1 MKKIMMMAVM
11 FVASATAFAGD
22 SDALKAILKSKTYA
36 EAEQLVK
43 SSLDQLATPQEKAKA
58 YNKLVDLAMDQFNA
72 QSTIQTENQVAKQMG
87 KEEKPVDTKLMA
99 DMAVNALNAAIE
111 CDKYDQQPNEKG
123 KVAIKFRQKNQD
135 RTRAIRLSLLQAGIE
150 LANND
155 KQKEAFENFDVYL
168 TSAKSAFFEG
178 VDGVSKNDPNLGV
191 AAFYGGRAAYN
202 IEQYAKAI
210 EYFKIGI
217 ADTSK
222 QIHDLSFDFLLY
234 TLRNSQKTAADSAK
248 FITDMLDLYKE
259 YPDAEQI
266 YSSLSDAYIAKGM
279 NAEVIKLADER
290 MAKFPDASL
299 PHVYKAFLLMQDK
312 KYDDAIAEFA
322 KVKEDGSP
330 VFLNSIFNSAVCKYN
345 KASEFNE
352 ANSDLRTGRLKPADH
367 DKFMNMLKDA
377 QGDFE
382 KAKELD
388 PDQQTVKWQ
397 YLLHNVY
404 TLTGQEDK
412 AKAIE

>member
-1 MKKIMMMAVM
+1 MMAM
-11 FVASATAFAGD
+11 MLVASATAFAGD
-22 SDALKAILKSKTYA
+22 SDALKAILKAKDFK
-36 EAEQLVK
+36 EAQSLIS
-43 SSLDQLATPQEKAKA
+43 SSLAQLTDASEKAKA
-58 YNKLVDLAMDQFNA
+58 YNKLVDLAY
-72 QSTIQTENQVAKQMG
+72 EKYK
-87 KEEKPVDTKLMA
+87 KEDDVKTTNMVMHKEDPVDTDGMLEAGK
-99 DMAVNALNAAIE
+99 VALQAAME

-135 RTRAIRLSLLQAGIE
+135 RTKVIRLSLLQAGID
-150 LANND
+150 LANNE
-155 KQKEAFENFDVYL
+155 KNKEAFDNFDVYL
-168 TSAKSAFFEG
+168 QSAKSAFFEG

-202 IEQYAKAI
+202 LEKFDKAI

-217 ADTSK
+217 ADTAK

-234 TLRNSQKTAADSAK
+234 TMRNSQKTAADSAK
-248 FITDMLDLYKE
+248 FLTDMADLYKE

-290 MAKFPDASL
+290 MAKYPDSSL

-322 KVKEDGSP
+322 KVKEDKSP
-330 VFLNSIFNSAVCKYN
+330 VYLNSIFNSAVCKYN

-352 ANSDLRTGRLKPADH
+352 ANSDIRTGRLKPADH

>member
-1 MKKIMMMAVM
+1 MMMAM
-11 FVASATAFAGD
+11 MLVASATAFAGD
-22 SDALKAILKSKTYA
+22 SDALKAILKAKDYA
-36 EAEQLVK
+36 EAQSLIN
-43 SSLDQLATPQEKAKA
+43 SSLSQLTDAAEKAKA
-58 YNKLVDLAMDQFNA
+58 YNKLVDLAYDKFKKEDDTKTTNA
-72 QSTIQTENQVAKQMG
+72 VMQKND
-87 KEEKPVDTKLMA
+87 PVDTDGMLAAGKI
-99 DMAVNALNAAIE
+99 ALEAAME

-135 RTRAIRLSLLQAGIE
+135 RLRAVRLSLLQAAID
-150 LANND
+150 LANNE
-155 KQKEAFENFDVYL
+155 KNKEAFENFDVYL

-202 IEQYAKAI
+202 LEKFDKAI
-210 EYFKIGI
+210 DYLKIGV
-217 ADTSK
+217 ADTAK

-234 TLRNSQKTAADSAK
+234 TMRNKQKTAADSAQY
-248 FITDMLDLYKE
+248 ITDMLDLYKQ

-266 YSSLSDAYIAKGM
+266 YSSISDAYIAKGM
-279 NAEVIKLADER
+279 NAEVIKLAEER
-290 MAKFPDASL
+290 MAKYPDSSL

-322 KVKEDGSP
+322 KVKEDNSP

-367 DKFMNMLKDA
+367 EKFMNMLKDA

-388 PDQQTVKWQ
+388 PEQKTVKWQ

-404 TLTGQEDK
+404 TLTDQKDK
-412 AKAIE
+412 AAALE

>member
-1 MKKIMMMAVM
+1 MMAM
-11 FVASATAFAGD
+11 MLVASATAFAGD
-22 SDALKAILKSKTYA
+22 SDALKAILKAKDFK
-36 EAEQLVK
+36 EAQSLIS
-43 SSLDQLATPQEKAKA
+43 SSLAQLTDASEKAKA
-58 YNKLVDLAMDQFNA
+58 YNKLVDLAY
-72 QSTIQTENQVAKQMG
+72 EKYK
-87 KEEKPVDTKLMA
+87 KEDDVKTTNMVMHKEDPVDTDGMLEAGK
-99 DMAVNALNAAIE
+99 VALQAAME

-135 RTRAIRLSLLQAGIE
+135 RTKVIRLSLLQAGID
-150 LANND
+150 LANNE
-155 KQKEAFENFDVYL
+155 KNKEAFDNFDVYL
-168 TSAKSAFFEG
+168 QSAKSAFFEG

-202 IEQYAKAI
+202 LEKFDKAI

-217 ADTSK
+217 ADTAK

-234 TLRNSQKTAADSAK
+234 TMRNSQKTAADSAK
-248 FITDMLDLYKE
+248 FLTDMADLYKE

-290 MAKFPDASL
+290 MAKYPDSSL

-312 KYDDAIAEFA
+312 KYDDAIAELA
-322 KVKEDGSP
+322 KVKEDKSP
-330 VFLNSIFNSAVCKYN
+330 VYLNSIFNSAVCKYN

-352 ANSDLRTGRLKPADH
+352 ANSDIRTGRLKPADH

-388 PDQQTVKWQ
+388 PDQKTVKWQ

>member
-1 MKKIMMMAVM
+1 MMAM
-11 FVASATAFAGD
+11 MLVASATAFAGD
-22 SDALKAILKSKTYA
+22 SDALKAILKAKDFK
-36 EAEQLVK
+36 EAQSLIS
-43 SSLDQLATPQEKAKA
+43 SSLAQLTDASEKAKA
-58 YNKLVDLAMDQFNA
+58 YNKLVDLAY
-72 QSTIQTENQVAKQMG
+72 EKYK
-87 KEEKPVDTKLMA
+87 KEDDVKTTNMVMHKEDPVDTDGMLEAGK
-99 DMAVNALNAAIE
+99 VALQAAME

-135 RTRAIRLSLLQAGIE
+135 RTKVIRLSLLQAGID
-150 LANND
+150 LANNE
-155 KQKEAFENFDVYL
+155 KNKEAFDNFDIYL
-168 TSAKSAFFEG
+168 QSAKSAFFAG

-191 AAFYGGRAAYN
+191 AACYGGRAAYN
-202 IEQYAKAI
+202 LEKFDKAI
-210 EYFKIGI
+210 EYFKIGV
-217 ADTSK
+217 ADTAK

-234 TLRNSQKTAADSAK
+234 TMRNSQKTAADSAK
-248 FITDMLDLYKE
+248 FLTDMADLYKE

-290 MAKFPDASL
+290 MAKYPDSSL

-322 KVKEDGSP
+322 KVKEDKSP
-330 VFLNSIFNSAVCKYN
+330 VYLNSIFNSAVCKYN

-352 ANSDLRTGRLKPADH
+352 ANSDIRTGRLKPADH

-388 PDQQTVKWQ
+388 PDQKTVKWQ

>member
-1 MKKIMMMAVM
+1 MKKLMMMAM
-11 FVASATAFAGD
+11 MLVASATAFAGD
-22 SDALKAILKSKTYA
+22 SDALKAILKAKDFT
-36 EAEQLVK
+36 EAQSLIN
-43 SSLDQLATPQEKAKA
+43 SSLTQLTDAAEKAKA
-58 YNKLVDLAMDQFNA
+58 YNKLVDLAYEKFKKEDDTKTTNA
-72 QSTIQTENQVAKQMG
+72 VMQKNDL
-87 KEEKPVDTKLMA
+87 VDTDGMLAAGKI
-99 DMAVNALNAAIE
+99 ALEAAME

-123 KVAIKFRQKNQD
+123 KVAIKFRDKNRD
-135 RTRAIRLSLLQAGIE
+135 RLRAVRLSLLQAGID
-150 LANND
+150 LANNE
-155 KQKEAFENFDVYL
+155 KNKEAFDNFDVYL
-168 TSAKSAFFEG
+168 QSAKSAFFEG

-202 IEQYAKAI
+202 LEKFDKAI
-210 EYFKIGI
+210 EYFKIGV
-217 ADTSK
+217 ADTAK

-234 TLRNSQKTAADSAK
+234 TMRNKQKTAADSAQ

-266 YSSLSDAYIAKGM
+266 YSSLSDAYISKGM
-279 NAEVIKLADER
+279 NAEVIKLAEER
-290 MAKFPDASL
+290 MAKYPDSSL

-312 KYDDAIAEFA
+312 KYDEAISEFA
-322 KVKEDGSP
+322 KVKEDNSP
-330 VFLNSIFNSAVCKYN
+330 VYLNSIFNSAVCKYN

-352 ANSDLRTGRLKPADH
+352 ANSDIRTGRLKPADH

-388 PDQQTVKWQ
+388 PEQKTVKWQ

-404 TLTGQEDK
+404 TLTDQKDK
-412 AKAIE
+412 AAALE

>member
-1 MKKIMMMAVM
+1 MMAM
-11 FVASATAFAGD
+11 MLVASATAFAGD
-22 SDALKAILKSKTYA
+22 SDALKAILKAKDFK
-36 EAEQLVK
+36 EAQSLIS
-43 SSLDQLATPQEKAKA
+43 SSLAQLTDASEKAKA
-58 YNKLVDLAMDQFNA
+58 YNKLVDLAY
-72 QSTIQTENQVAKQMG
+72 EKYK
-87 KEEKPVDTKLMA
+87 KEDDVKTTNMVMHKEDPVDTDGMLEAGK
-99 DMAVNALNAAIE
+99 VALQAAME

-135 RTRAIRLSLLQAGIE
+135 RTKVIRLSLLQAGID
-150 LANND
+150 LANNE
-155 KQKEAFENFDVYL
+155 KNKEAFDNFDVYL
-168 TSAKSAFFEG
+168 QSAKSAFFEG

-202 IEQYAKAI
+202 LEKFDKAI
-210 EYFKIGI
+210 EYFKIGV
-217 ADTSK
+217 ADTAK

-234 TLRNSQKTAADSAK
+234 TMRNSQKTAADSAK
-248 FITDMLDLYKE
+248 FLTDMADLYKE

-290 MAKFPDASL
+290 MAKYPDSSL

-322 KVKEDGSP
+322 KVKEDKSP
-330 VFLNSIFNSAVCKYN
+330 VYLNSIFNSAVCKYN

-352 ANSDLRTGRLKPADH
+352 ANSDIRTGRLKPADH

-412 AKAIE
+412 AKALE

>member
-1 MKKIMMMAVM
+1 MML
-11 FVASATAFAGD
+11 VASATAFAGD
-22 SDALKAILKSKTYA
+22 SDALKAILKAKDFK
-36 EAEQLVK
+36 EAQSLIS
-43 SSLDQLATPQEKAKA
+43 SSLAQLTDASEKAKA
-58 YNKLVDLAMDQFNA
+58 YNKLVDLAY
-72 QSTIQTENQVAKQMG
+72 EKYK
-87 KEEKPVDTKLMA
+87 KEDDVKTTNMVMHKEDPVDTDGMLEAGK
-99 DMAVNALNAAIE
+99 VALQAAME

-135 RTRAIRLSLLQAGIE
+135 RTKVIRLSLLQAGID
-150 LANND
+150 LANNE
-155 KQKEAFENFDVYL
+155 KNKEAFDNFDVYL
-168 TSAKSAFFEG
+168 QSAKSAFFEG

-202 IEQYAKAI
+202 LEKFDKAI

-217 ADTSK
+217 ADTAK

-234 TLRNSQKTAADSAK
+234 TMRNSQKTAADSAK
-248 FITDMLDLYKE
+248 FLTDMADLYKE

-290 MAKFPDASL
+290 MAKYPDSSL

-322 KVKEDGSP
+322 KVKEDKSP
-330 VFLNSIFNSAVCKYN
+330 VYLNSIFNSAVCKYN

-352 ANSDLRTGRLKPADH
+352 ANSDIRTGRLKPADH

-412 AKAIE
+412 AKALE

>member
-1 MKKIMMMAVM
+1 MKKLMMMAM
-11 FVASATAFAGD
+11 MLVASATAFAGD
-22 SDALKAILKSKTYA
+22 SDALKAILKAKDYA
-36 EAEQLVK
+36 EAQSLIN
-43 SSLDQLATPQEKAKA
+43 SSLSQLTDAAEKAKA
-58 YNKLVDLAMDQFNA
+58 YNKLVDLAYDKFKKEDDTKTTNA
-72 QSTIQTENQVAKQMG
+72 VMQKND
-87 KEEKPVDTKLMA
+87 PVDTDGMLAAGKI
-99 DMAVNALNAAIE
+99 ALEAAME

-135 RTRAIRLSLLQAGIE
+135 RLRAVRLSLLQAAID
-150 LANND
+150 LANNE
-155 KQKEAFENFDVYL
+155 KNKEAFDNFDVYL
-168 TSAKSAFFEG
+168 QSAKSAFFEG

-202 IEQYAKAI
+202 LEKFDKAI
-210 EYFKIGI
+210 DYFKIGV
-217 ADTSK
+217 ADTAK

-234 TLRNSQKTAADSAK
+234 TMRNKQKTAADSAQY
-248 FITDMLDLYKE
+248 ITDMLDLYKQ

-266 YSSLSDAYIAKGM
+266 YSSISDAYIAKGM
-279 NAEVIKLADER
+279 NAEVMKLAEER
-290 MAKFPDASL
+290 MAKYPDSSL

-322 KVKEDGSP
+322 KVKEDNSP

-367 DKFMNMLKDA
+367 EKFMNMLKDA

-388 PDQQTVKWQ
+388 PEQKTVKWQ

-404 TLTGQEDK
+404 TLTDQKDK
-412 AKAIE
+412 AAALE

>member
-1 MKKIMMMAVM
+1 MKKLMMMAM
-11 FVASATAFAGD
+11 MLVASATAFAGD
-22 SDALKAILKSKTYA
+22 SDALKAILKAKDFK
-36 EAEQLVK
+36 EAQSLIS
-43 SSLDQLATPQEKAKA
+43 SSLAQLTDASEKAKA
-58 YNKLVDLAMDQFNA
+58 YNKLVDLAY
-72 QSTIQTENQVAKQMG
+72 EKYK
-87 KEEKPVDTKLMA
+87 KEDDVKTTNMVMHKEDPVDTDGMLEAGK
-99 DMAVNALNAAIE
+99 VALQAAME

-135 RTRAIRLSLLQAGIE
+135 RTKVIRLSLLQAGID
-150 LANND
+150 LANNE
-155 KQKEAFENFDVYL
+155 KNKEAFDNFDVYL
-168 TSAKSAFFEG
+168 QSAKSAFFEG

-202 IEQYAKAI
+202 LEKFDKAI
-210 EYFKIGI
+210 EYFKIGV
-217 ADTSK
+217 ADTAK

-234 TLRNSQKTAADSAK
+234 TMRNSQKTAADSAK
-248 FITDMLDLYKE
+248 FLTDMADLYKE

-290 MAKFPDASL
+290 MAKYPDSSL

-322 KVKEDGSP
+322 KVKEDKSP
-330 VFLNSIFNSAVCKYN
+330 VYLNSIFNSAVCKYN

-352 ANSDLRTGRLKPADH
+352 ANSDIRTGRLKPADH

>member
-1 MKKIMMMAVM
+1 MKKLMMMAM
-11 FVASATAFAGD
+11 MLVASATAFAGD
-22 SDALKAILKSKTYA
+22 SDALKAILKAKEYT
-36 EAEQLVK
+36 EAQSLINSSISQLT
-43 SSLDQLATPQEKAKA
+43 DAAEKAKA
-58 YNKLVDLAMDQFNA
+58 YNKLVDLAYDKFKKEDDTKTTNA
-72 QSTIQTENQVAKQMG
+72 VMQKND
-87 KEEKPVDTKLMA
+87 PVDTDGMLAAGKI
-99 DMAVNALNAAIE
+99 ALEAAME

-135 RTRAIRLSLLQAGIE
+135 RLRAVRLSLLQAAID
-150 LANND
+150 LANNE
-155 KQKEAFENFDVYL
+155 KNKEAFDNFDVYL

-202 IEQYAKAI
+202 LEKFDKAI
-210 EYFKIGI
+210 EYFKVGV
-217 ADTSK
+217 ADTAK

-234 TLRNSQKTAADSAK
+234 TMRNKQKTAADSAQ

-266 YSSLSDAYIAKGM
+266 YSSLSDAYISKGM

-290 MAKFPDASL
+290 MAKYPDSSL

-322 KVKEDGSP
+322 KVKEDKSP
-330 VFLNSIFNSAVCKYN
+330 VYLNSIFNSAVCKYN

-367 DKFMNMLKDA
+367 EKFMNMLKDA

-388 PDQQTVKWQ
+388 PEQKTVRWQ

-404 TLTGQEDK
+404 TLTDQKDK
-412 AKAIE
+412 AAALE

>member
-1 MKKIMMMAVM
+1 MMMAM
-11 FVASATAFAGD
+11 MLVASATAFAGD
-22 SDALKAILKSKTYA
+22 SDALKAILKAKDFK
-36 EAEQLVK
+36 EAQSLIS
-43 SSLDQLATPQEKAKA
+43 SSLAQLTDASEKAKA
-58 YNKLVDLAMDQFNA
+58 YNKLVDLAY
-72 QSTIQTENQVAKQMG
+72 EKYK
-87 KEEKPVDTKLMA
+87 KEDDVKTTNMVMHKEDPVDTDGMLEAGK
-99 DMAVNALNAAIE
+99 VALQAAME

-135 RTRAIRLSLLQAGIE
+135 RTKVIRLSLLQAGID
-150 LANND
+150 LANNE
-155 KQKEAFENFDVYL
+155 KNKEAFDNFDVYL
-168 TSAKSAFFEG
+168 QSAKSAFFEG

-202 IEQYAKAI
+202 LEKFDKAI
-210 EYFKIGI
+210 EYFKIGV
-217 ADTSK
+217 ADTAK

-234 TLRNSQKTAADSAK
+234 TMRASQKTAADSAK
-248 FITDMLDLYKE
+248 FLTDMADLYKE

-290 MAKFPDASL
+290 MAKYPDSSL

-322 KVKEDGSP
+322 KVKEDKSP
-330 VFLNSIFNSAVCKYN
+330 VYLNSIFNSAVCKYN

-352 ANSDLRTGRLKPADH
+352 ANSDIRTGRLKPADH

-388 PDQQTVKWQ
+388 PDQKTVRWQ

-404 TLTGQEDK
+404 APSVRKDK
-412 AKAIE
+412 ANAIM

>member
-1 MKKIMMMAVM
+1 MKKLMMMAM
-11 FVASATAFAGD
+11 MLVASATAFAGD
-22 SDALKAILKSKTYA
+22 SDALKAILKAKDFT
-36 EAEQLVK
+36 EAQSLIN
-43 SSLDQLATPQEKAKA
+43 SSLTQLTDAAEKAKA
-58 YNKLVDLAMDQFNA
+58 YNKLVDLAYDKFKKEDDTKTTNA
-72 QSTIQTENQVAKQMG
+72 VMQKND
-87 KEEKPVDTKLMA
+87 PVDTDGMLAAGKI
-99 DMAVNALNAAIE
+99 ALEAAME

-123 KVAIKFRQKNQD
+123 KVAIKFRDKNRD
-135 RTRAIRLSLLQAGIE
+135 RLRAVRLSLLQAGIDM
-150 LANND
+150 ANNE
-155 KQKEAFENFDVYL
+155 KNKEAFDNFDVYL
-168 TSAKSAFFEG
+168 QSAKSAFFEG

-202 IEQYAKAI
+202 LEKFDKAI
-210 EYFKIGI
+210 EYFKIGV
-217 ADTSK
+217 ADTAK

-234 TLRNSQKTAADSAK
+234 TMRNKQKTAADSAQ
-248 FITDMLDLYKE
+248 FITDMLSLYKE

-266 YSSLSDAYIAKGM
+266 YSSLSDAYISKGM
-279 NAEVIKLADER
+279 NAEVIKLAEER
-290 MAKFPDASL
+290 MAKYPDSSL

-312 KYDDAIAEFA
+312 KYDEAISEFA
-322 KVKEDGSP
+322 KVKEDNSP
-330 VFLNSIFNSAVCKYN
+330 VYLNSIFNSAVCKYN

-388 PDQQTVKWQ
+388 PEQKTVRWQ

-404 TLTGQEDK
+404 TLTDQKDK
-412 AKAIE
+412 AAALE

>member
-1 MKKIMMMAVM
+1 MVVVPLTTSRSLIRP
-11 FVASATAFAGD
+11 
-22 SDALKAILKSKTYA
+22 
-36 EAEQLVK
+36 
-43 SSLDQLATPQEKAKA
+43 SST
-58 YNKLVDLAMDQFNA
+58 
-72 QSTIQTENQVAKQMG
+72 
-87 KEEKPVDTKLMA
+87 
-99 DMAVNALNAAIE
+99 
-111 CDKYDQQPNEKG
+111 
-123 KVAIKFRQKNQD
+123 
-135 RTRAIRLSLLQAGIE
+135 
-150 LANND
+150 
-155 KQKEAFENFDVYL
+155 
-168 TSAKSAFFEG
+168 
-178 VDGVSKNDPNLGV
+178 
-191 AAFYGGRAAYN
+191 
-202 IEQYAKAI
+202 
-210 EYFKIGI
+210 
-217 ADTSK
+217 K

-234 TLRNSQKTAADSAK
+234 TMRNSQKTAADSAK
-248 FITDMLDLYKE
+248 FLTDMADLYKE

-290 MAKFPDASL
+290 MAKYPDSSL

-322 KVKEDGSP
+322 KVKEDKSP
-330 VFLNSIFNSAVCKYN
+330 VYLNSIFNSAVCKYN

-382 KAKELD
+382 KTKELD

-412 AKAIE
+412 AKALE

>member
-1 MKKIMMMAVM
+1 MMAM
-11 FVASATAFAGD
+11 MLVASATAFAGD
-22 SDALKAILKSKTYA
+22 SDALKAILKAKDYA
-36 EAEQLVK
+36 EAQSLIN
-43 SSLDQLATPQEKAKA
+43 SSLSQLTDAAEKAKA
-58 YNKLVDLAMDQFNA
+58 YNKLVDLAYDKFKKEDDTKTTNA
-72 QSTIQTENQVAKQMG
+72 VMQKND
-87 KEEKPVDTKLMA
+87 PVDTDGMLAAGKI
-99 DMAVNALNAAIE
+99 ALEAAME

-135 RTRAIRLSLLQAGIE
+135 RLRAVRLSLLQAAID
-150 LANND
+150 LANNE
-155 KQKEAFENFDVYL
+155 KNKEAFENFDVYL

-202 IEQYAKAI
+202 LEKFDKAI
-210 EYFKIGI
+210 DYFKIGV
-217 ADTSK
+217 ADTAK

-234 TLRNSQKTAADSAK
+234 TMRNKQKTAADSAQY
-248 FITDMLDLYKE
+248 ITDMLDLYKQ

-266 YSSLSDAYIAKGM
+266 YSSISDAYIAKGM

-290 MAKFPDASL
+290 MAKYPDSSL

-322 KVKEDGSP
+322 KVKEDNSP

-367 DKFMNMLKDA
+367 EKFMNMLKDA

-388 PDQQTVKWQ
+388 PEQKTVKWQ

-404 TLTGQEDK
+404 TLTDQKDK
-412 AKAIE
+412 AAALE

>member
-1 MKKIMMMAVM
+1 MML
-11 FVASATAFAGD
+11 VASATAFAGD
-22 SDALKAILKSKTYA
+22 SDALKTILKVKDYA
-36 EAEQLVK
+36 EAQSLIN
-43 SSLDQLATPQEKAKA
+43 SSLAQLANDAEKAKA
-58 YNKLVDLAMDQFNA
+58 YNKLVDLAYEKFKKEDDIKTTNA
-72 QSTIQTENQVAKQMG
+72 VMQKND
-87 KEEKPVDTKLMA
+87 PVDTDGMIAAGK
-99 DMAVNALNAAIE
+99 VALQAAME

-123 KVAIKFRQKNQD
+123 KVAIKFRDKNRD
-135 RTRAIRLSLLQAGIE
+135 RLRAVRLSLLQAGIDM
-150 LANND
+150 ANND
-155 KQKEAFENFDVYL
+155 KNQAAFENFDVYL

-178 VDGVSKNDPNLGV
+178 VEGVSKNDPNLGV

-202 IEQYAKAI
+202 LKNYAKAV
-210 EYFKIGI
+210 EYFKIGV
-217 ADTSK
+217 ADTAK

-234 TLRNSQKTAADSAK
+234 TMRQNQNTAADSAK
-248 FITDMLDLYKE
+248 YIADMLDLYKE

-266 YSSLSDAYIAKGM
+266 YSSISDAYISQGK

-290 MAKFPDASL
+290 MAKYPDSSL

-312 KYDDAIAEFA
+312 KYDDAIAEFG
-322 KVKEDGSP
+322 KVKEDKSP

-352 ANSDLRTGRLKPADH
+352 ANSDIRTGRLKPADH
-367 DKFMNMLKDA
+367 EKFMTMLKDA
-377 QGDFE
+377 QADFE

-412 AKAIE
+412 AKALE

>member
-1 MKKIMMMAVM
+1 MMAM
-11 FVASATAFAGD
+11 MLVASATAFAGD
-22 SDALKAILKSKTYA
+22 SDALKAILKAKDFK
-36 EAEQLVK
+36 EAQSLIS
-43 SSLDQLATPQEKAKA
+43 SSLAQLTDASEKAKA
-58 YNKLVDLAMDQFNA
+58 YNKLVDLAY
-72 QSTIQTENQVAKQMG
+72 EKYK
-87 KEEKPVDTKLMA
+87 KEDDVKTTNMVMHKEDPVDTDGMLEAGK
-99 DMAVNALNAAIE
+99 VALQAAME

-135 RTRAIRLSLLQAGIE
+135 RTKVIRLSLLQAGID
-150 LANND
+150 LANNE
-155 KQKEAFENFDVYL
+155 KNKEAFDNFDIYL
-168 TSAKSAFFEG
+168 QSAKSAFFEG

-202 IEQYAKAI
+202 LEKFDKAI
-210 EYFKIGI
+210 EYFKIGV
-217 ADTSK
+217 ADTAK

-234 TLRNSQKTAADSAK
+234 TMRNSQKTAADSAK
-248 FITDMLDLYKE
+248 FLTDMADLYKE

-290 MAKFPDASL
+290 MAKYPDSSL

-322 KVKEDGSP
+322 KVKEDKSP
-330 VFLNSIFNSAVCKYN
+330 VYLNSIFNSAVCKYN

-352 ANSDLRTGRLKPADH
+352 ANSDIRTGRLKPADH

-412 AKAIE
+412 AKALE

>member
-1 MKKIMMMAVM
+1 MMAM
-11 FVASATAFAGD
+11 MLVASATAFAGD
-22 SDALKAILKSKTYA
+22 SDALKAILKAKDFK
-36 EAEQLVK
+36 EAQSLIS
-43 SSLDQLATPQEKAKA
+43 SSLAQLTDASEKAKA
-58 YNKLVDLAMDQFNA
+58 YNKLVDLAY
-72 QSTIQTENQVAKQMG
+72 EKYK
-87 KEEKPVDTKLMA
+87 KEDDVKTTNMVMHKEDPVDTDGMLEAGK
-99 DMAVNALNAAIE
+99 VALQAAME

-135 RTRAIRLSLLQAGIE
+135 RTKVIRLSLLQAGID
-150 LANND
+150 LANNE
-155 KQKEAFENFDVYL
+155 KNKEAFDNFDIYL
-168 TSAKSAFFEG
+168 QSAKSAFFEG

-202 IEQYAKAI
+202 LEKFDKAI
-210 EYFKIGI
+210 EYFKIGV
-217 ADTSK
+217 ADTAK

-234 TLRNSQKTAADSAK
+234 TMRNSQKTAADSAK
-248 FITDMLDLYKE
+248 FLTDMADLYKE

-322 KVKEDGSP
+322 KVKEDKSP
-330 VFLNSIFNSAVCKYN
+330 VYLNSIFNSAVCKYN

-352 ANSDLRTGRLKPADH
+352 ANSDIRTGRLKPADH

-388 PDQQTVKWQ
+388 PDQKTVKWQ

-412 AKAIE
+412 AKALE

>member
-1 MKKIMMMAVM
+1 MMAM
-11 FVASATAFAGD
+11 MLVASATAFAGD
-22 SDALKAILKSKTYA
+22 SDALKAILKAKDYQ
-36 EAEQLVK
+36 EAQSLIN
-43 SSLDQLATPQEKAKA
+43 SSLAQLADNAEKAKA
-58 YNKLVDLAMDQFNA
+58 YNKLVDLAYDKYKKEDDIKTTNA
-72 QSTIQTENQVAKQMG
+72 VMKKND
-87 KEEKPVDTKLMA
+87 PVDNDGMLEAGKI
-99 DMAVNALNAAIE
+99 ALQAAME

-155 KQKEAFENFDVYL
+155 KQKEAFDNFDVYL

-234 TLRNSQKTAADSAK
+234 TMRNSQKTAADSAK
-248 FITDMLDLYKE
+248 FITDMADLYKE

-290 MAKFPDASL
+290 MAKYPDASL

-388 PDQQTVKWQ
+388 PEQKTVKWQ

-404 TLTGQEDK
+404 TLTDQKDK
-412 AKAIE
+412 AAALE

>member
-1 MKKIMMMAVM
+1 MML
-11 FVASATAFAGD
+11 VASATAFAGD
-22 SDALKAILKSKTYA
+22 SDALKAILKAKEYT
-36 EAEQLVK
+36 EAQSLINSSISQLT
-43 SSLDQLATPQEKAKA
+43 DAAEKAKA
-58 YNKLVDLAMDQFNA
+58 YNKLVDLAYDKFKKEDDTKTTNA
-72 QSTIQTENQVAKQMG
+72 VMQKND
-87 KEEKPVDTKLMA
+87 PVDTDGMLAAGKI
-99 DMAVNALNAAIE
+99 ALEAAME

-135 RTRAIRLSLLQAGIE
+135 RLRAVRLSLLQAAID
-150 LANND
+150 LANNE
-155 KQKEAFENFDVYL
+155 KNKEAFDNFDVYL

-202 IEQYAKAI
+202 LEKFDKAI
-210 EYFKIGI
+210 EYFKVGV
-217 ADTSK
+217 ADTAK

-234 TLRNSQKTAADSAK
+234 TMRNKQKTAADSAQ

-266 YSSLSDAYIAKGM
+266 YSSLSDAYISKGM

-290 MAKFPDASL
+290 MAKYPDSSL

-322 KVKEDGSP
+322 KVKEDKSP
-330 VFLNSIFNSAVCKYN
+330 VYLNSIFNSAVCKYN

-367 DKFMNMLKDA
+367 EKFMNMLKDA

-388 PDQQTVKWQ
+388 PEQKTVRWQ

-404 TLTGQEDK
+404 TLTDQKDK
-412 AKAIE
+412 AAALE

>member
-1 MKKIMMMAVM
+1 MKKLMMMAM
-11 FVASATAFAGD
+11 MLVASATAFAGD
-22 SDALKAILKSKTYA
+22 SDALKAILKAKDFK
-36 EAEQLVK
+36 EAQSLIS
-43 SSLDQLATPQEKAKA
+43 SSLAQLTDASEKAKA
-58 YNKLVDLAMDQFNA
+58 YNKLVDLAY
-72 QSTIQTENQVAKQMG
+72 EKYK
-87 KEEKPVDTKLMA
+87 KEDDVKTTNMVMHKEDPVDTDGMLEAGK
-99 DMAVNALNAAIE
+99 VALQAAME

-135 RTRAIRLSLLQAGIE
+135 RTKVIRLSLLQAGID
-150 LANND
+150 LANNE
-155 KQKEAFENFDVYL
+155 KNKEAFDNFDVYL
-168 TSAKSAFFEG
+168 QSAKSAFFEG

-202 IEQYAKAI
+202 LEKFDKAI
-210 EYFKIGI
+210 EYFKIGV
-217 ADTSK
+217 ADTAK

-234 TLRNSQKTAADSAK
+234 TMRNSQKTAADSAK
-248 FITDMLDLYKE
+248 FLTDMADLYKE

-290 MAKFPDASL
+290 MAKYPDSSL

-322 KVKEDGSP
+322 KVKEDKSP
-330 VFLNSIFNSAVCKYN
+330 VYLNSIFNSAVCKYN

-352 ANSDLRTGRLKPADH
+352 ANSDIRTGRLKPADH

-412 AKAIE
+412 AKALE

>member
-1 MKKIMMMAVM
+1 MMAM
-11 FVASATAFAGD
+11 MLVASATAFAGD
-22 SDALKAILKSKTYA
+22 SDALKAILKAKDYT
-36 EAEQLVK
+36 EAQSLIN
-43 SSLDQLATPQEKAKA
+43 SSLTQLTDAAEKAKA
-58 YNKLVDLAMDQFNA
+58 YNKLVDLAYEKF
-72 QSTIQTENQVAKQMG
+72 K
-87 KEEKPVDTKLMA
+87 KEDDTKTTNTVMQKNDPIDTEGMIA
-99 DMAVNALNAAIE
+99 AGKIALQAAME

-123 KVAIKFRQKNQD
+123 KVAIKFRDKNRD
-135 RTRAIRLSLLQAGIE
+135 RLRAVRLSLLQAGIE
-150 LANND
+150 MANNE
-155 KQKEAFENFDVYL
+155 KNKEAFENFDAYL

-202 IEQYAKAI
+202 LEKFDKAI
-210 EYFKIGI
+210 EYFKIGV
-217 ADTSK
+217 ADTAK

-234 TLRNSQKTAADSAK
+234 TMRNKQKTAADSAQY
-248 FITDMLDLYKE
+248 INDMLDLYKE
-259 YPDAEQI
+259 YPESEQI
-266 YSSLSDAYIAKGM
+266 YSSISDAYITKGK
-279 NAEVIKLADER
+279 NNEVIKLAEER
-290 MAKFPDASL
+290 MAKYPDSSL

-312 KYDDAIAEFA
+312 KYDDAISEFA

-352 ANSDLRTGRLKPADH
+352 ANSDIRTGRLKPADH
-367 DKFMNMLKDA
+367 EKFMNMLKDA

-388 PDQQTVKWQ
+388 PEQKTVKWQ

-404 TLTGQEDK
+404 TLTDQKDK
-412 AKAIE
+412 AAALE

>member
-1 MKKIMMMAVM
+1 MMAM
-11 FVASATAFAGD
+11 MLVASATAFAGD
-22 SDALKAILKSKTYA
+22 SDALKAILKAGDYA
-36 EAEQLVK
+36 EAQSLIK
-43 SSLDQLATPQEKAKA
+43 SSLAQLANDAEKARA
-58 YNKLVDLAMDQFNA
+58 YNKLVDLAYEKFQ
-72 QSTIQTENQVAKQMG
+72 
-87 KEEKPVDTKLMA
+87 KEDNIRTTNMVMKKNDPVDTDGMVAAGK
-99 DMAVNALNAAIE
+99 VALEAAME
-111 CDKYDQQPNEKG
+111 CDKYDQLPNEKG

-135 RTRAIRLSLLQAGIE
+135 RLKALRLSLLQSGIE

-155 KQKEAFENFDVYL
+155 KNNEAFENFDIYL
-168 TSAKSAFFEG
+168 TSAKSAFYEG
-178 VDGVSKNDPNLGV
+178 VDGVAKNDPNLGV

-202 IEQYAKAI
+202 MEKFDKAI
-210 EYFKIGI
+210 EYFKIGV
-217 ADTSK
+217 ADTAK

-234 TLRNSQKTAADSAK
+234 TMRNKQKTAADSAQ
-248 FITDMLDLYKE
+248 FITDMLELYKE

-266 YSSLSDAYIAKGM
+266 YSSISDAYIQKGM

-290 MAKFPDASL
+290 MAKYPDSSL

-322 KVKEDGSP
+322 KVKEDNSP
-330 VFLNSIFNSAVCKYN
+330 VYLNSIFNSAVCKYN

-352 ANSDLRTGRLKPADH
+352 ANSDMRTGRLKPADH

-388 PDQQTVKWQ
+388 PEQKTVKWQ

-404 TLTGQEDK
+404 TLTDQKDK
-412 AKAIE
+412 AAALE

>member
-1 MKKIMMMAVM
+1 MKKLMMMAM
-11 FVASATAFAGD
+11 MLVASATAFAGD
-22 SDALKAILKSKTYA
+22 SDALKAILKAKDYA
-36 EAEQLVK
+36 EAQSLIN
-43 SSLDQLATPQEKAKA
+43 SSLAQLANNEEKAKA
-58 YNKLVDLAMDQFNA
+58 YNKLVDLAYEKYKKEDDTKTTNA
-72 QSTIQTENQVAKQMG
+72 VMQKND
-87 KEEKPVDTKLMA
+87 PVDTEGMYAAGKI
-99 DMAVNALNAAIE
+99 ALQAAME

-135 RTRAIRLSLLQAGIE
+135 RTKIIRLSLLQAGIE

-155 KQKEAFENFDVYL
+155 NNKDAFENFDVYL
-168 TSAKSAFFEG
+168 TTAKSAFFEG

-202 IEQYAKAI
+202 LEKYAKAI

-217 ADTSK
+217 ADTAK

-266 YSSLSDAYIAKGM
+266 YSSLSDAYISKGM

-290 MAKFPDASL
+290 MAKYPDSSL

-322 KVKEDGSP
+322 KVKEDKSP

-367 DKFMNMLKDA
+367 EKFMNMLKDA

-388 PDQQTVKWQ
+388 PDQLTVKWQ

-404 TLTGQEDK
+404 TLTGQTEK
-412 AKAIE
+412 AAALE

>member
-1 MKKIMMMAVM
+1 MMAM
-11 FVASATAFAGD
+11 MLVASATTFAAD
-22 SDALKAILKSKTYA
+22 SDALKAILKAGDYA
-36 EAEQLVK
+36 EAQSLIK
-43 SSLDQLATPQEKAKA
+43 SSLAQLANDAEKARA
-58 YNKLVDLAMDQFNA
+58 YNKLVDLAYEKFQ
-72 QSTIQTENQVAKQMG
+72 
-87 KEEKPVDTKLMA
+87 KEDNIRTTNMVMKKNDPVDTDGMVAAGK
-99 DMAVNALNAAIE
+99 VALEAAME
-111 CDKYDQQPNEKG
+111 CDKYDQLPNEKG

-135 RTRAIRLSLLQAGIE
+135 RLKALRLSLLQSGIE

-155 KQKEAFENFDVYL
+155 KNNEAFENFDIYL
-168 TSAKSAFFEG
+168 TSAKSAFYEG
-178 VDGVSKNDPNLGV
+178 VDGVAKNDPNLGV

-202 IEQYAKAI
+202 MEKFDKAI
-210 EYFKIGI
+210 EYFKIGV
-217 ADTSK
+217 ADTAK

-234 TLRNSQKTAADSAK
+234 TMRNKQKTAADSAQ
-248 FITDMLDLYKE
+248 FITDMLELYKE

-266 YSSLSDAYIAKGM
+266 YSSISDAYIQKGM

-290 MAKFPDASL
+290 MAKYPDSSL

-322 KVKEDGSP
+322 KVKEDNSP
-330 VFLNSIFNSAVCKYN
+330 VYLNSIFNSAVCKYN

-388 PDQQTVKWQ
+388 PEQKTVKWQ

-404 TLTGQEDK
+404 TLTDQKDK
-412 AKAIE
+412 AAALE

>member
-1 MKKIMMMAVM
+1 MKKLMMMAM
-11 FVASATAFAGD
+11 MLVASATAFAGD
-22 SDALKAILKSKTYA
+22 SDALKAILKAKDYA
-36 EAEQLVK
+36 EAQSLIN
-43 SSLDQLATPQEKAKA
+43 SSLSQLTDAAEKAKA
-58 YNKLVDLAMDQFNA
+58 YNKLVDLAYDKFKKEDDTKTTNA
-72 QSTIQTENQVAKQMG
+72 VMQKND
-87 KEEKPVDTKLMA
+87 PVDTDGMLAAGKI
-99 DMAVNALNAAIE
+99 ALEAAME

-135 RTRAIRLSLLQAGIE
+135 RLRAVRLSLLQAAID
-150 LANND
+150 LANNE
-155 KQKEAFENFDVYL
+155 KNKEAFENFDVYL
-168 TSAKSAFFEG
+168 TSAQSAFFEG

-202 IEQYAKAI
+202 LEKFDKAI
-210 EYFKIGI
+210 NYFKIGV
-217 ADTSK
+217 ADTAK

-234 TLRNSQKTAADSAK
+234 TMRNKQKTAADSAQY
-248 FITDMLDLYKE
+248 ITDMLDLYKQ

-266 YSSLSDAYIAKGM
+266 YSSISDAYIAKGM
-279 NAEVIKLADER
+279 NAEVIKLAEER
-290 MAKFPDASL
+290 MAKYPDSSL

-322 KVKEDGSP
+322 KVKEDNSP

-367 DKFMNMLKDA
+367 EKFMNMLKDA

-388 PDQQTVKWQ
+388 PEQKTVKWQ

-404 TLTGQEDK
+404 TLTDQKDK
-412 AKAIE
+412 AAALE

>member
-1 MKKIMMMAVM
+1 MMMAM
-11 FVASATAFAGD
+11 MLVASATAFAGD
-22 SDALKAILKSKTYA
+22 SDALKAILKAKDFK
-36 EAEQLVK
+36 EAQSLIS
-43 SSLDQLATPQEKAKA
+43 SSLAQLTDASEKAKA
-58 YNKLVDLAMDQFNA
+58 YNKLVDLAY
-72 QSTIQTENQVAKQMG
+72 EKYK
-87 KEEKPVDTKLMA
+87 KEDDVKTTNMVMHKEDPVDTDGMLEAGK
-99 DMAVNALNAAIE
+99 VALQAAME

-135 RTRAIRLSLLQAGIE
+135 RTKVIRLSLLQAGID
-150 LANND
+150 LANNE
-155 KQKEAFENFDVYL
+155 KNKEAFDNFDVYL
-168 TSAKSAFFEG
+168 QSAKSAFFEG

-202 IEQYAKAI
+202 LEKFDKAI
-210 EYFKIGI
+210 EYFKIGV
-217 ADTSK
+217 ADTAK

-234 TLRNSQKTAADSAK
+234 TMRNSQKTAADSAK
-248 FITDMLDLYKE
+248 FLTDMADLYKE

-290 MAKFPDASL
+290 MAKYPDSSL

-322 KVKEDGSP
+322 KVKEDKSP
-330 VFLNSIFNSAVCKYN
+330 VYLNSIFNSAVCKYN

-352 ANSDLRTGRLKPADH
+352 ANSDIRTGRLKPADH

-388 PDQQTVKWQ
+388 PDQKTVKWQ

-412 AKAIE
+412 AKALE

>member
-1 MKKIMMMAVM
+1 MKKLMMMAM
-11 FVASATAFAGD
+11 MLVASATAFAGD
-22 SDALKAILKSKTYA
+22 SDALKAILKAKDYA
-36 EAEQLVK
+36 EAQSLIN
-43 SSLDQLATPQEKAKA
+43 SSLSQLTDAAEKAKA
-58 YNKLVDLAMDQFNA
+58 YNKLVDLAYDKFKKEDDTKTTNA
-72 QSTIQTENQVAKQMG
+72 VMQKND
-87 KEEKPVDTKLMA
+87 PVDTDGMLAAGKI
-99 DMAVNALNAAIE
+99 ALEAAME

-135 RTRAIRLSLLQAGIE
+135 RLRAVRLSLLQAAID
-150 LANND
+150 LANNE
-155 KQKEAFENFDVYL
+155 KNKEAFENFDVYL

-202 IEQYAKAI
+202 LEKFDKAI
-210 EYFKIGI
+210 DFFKIGV
-217 ADTSK
+217 ADTAK

-234 TLRNSQKTAADSAK
+234 TMRNKQKTAADSAQY
-248 FITDMLDLYKE
+248 ITDMLDLYKQ

-266 YSSLSDAYIAKGM
+266 YSSISDAYIAKGM

-290 MAKFPDASL
+290 MAKYPDSSL

-322 KVKEDGSP
+322 KVKEDNSP

-367 DKFMNMLKDA
+367 EKFMNMLKDA

-388 PDQQTVKWQ
+388 PEQKTVKWQ

-404 TLTGQEDK
+404 TLTDQKDK
-412 AKAIE
+412 AAALE